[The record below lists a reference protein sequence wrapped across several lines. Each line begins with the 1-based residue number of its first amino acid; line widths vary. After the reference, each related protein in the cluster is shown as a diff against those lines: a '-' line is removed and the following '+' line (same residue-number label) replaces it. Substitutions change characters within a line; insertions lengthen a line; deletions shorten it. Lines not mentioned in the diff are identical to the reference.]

1 MYYVVCVKTL
11 EKYIVKIPGKKIPY
25 LKEFET
31 LLTSSKAACSDM
43 ITCTVS
49 VSANIAIVTKVLN
62 FIWMTFRF
70 TYIIIGW
77 LPGDNGLDSR

>member
-1 MYYVVCVKTL
+1 MYHVVCVKTL

-43 ITCTVS
+43 ITCAV
-49 VSANIAIVTKVLN
+49 KQC
-62 FIWMTFRF
+62 FR
-70 TYIIIGW
+70 
-77 LPGDNGLDSR
+77 